1 MRLFTTAGNKPKPI
15 EGDESQIRRVT
26 FPEPVLQ

>member
-1 MRLFTTAGNKPKPI
+1 MRLFTTAGNLPKKFK
-15 EGDESQIRRVT
+15 GDETQISRIT